1 MLIKIF
7 KINNSNEFIFKNK
20 INILSPPIKPPKTIL
35 VKLTFLLRII
45 LTTKSKIKSKPKF
58 RKTKDLNIFSWYHLL
73 NYKKYKLINL
83 SLKRQNK
90 KNMIKHVFK
99 Y

>member
-58 RKTKDLNIFSWYHLL
+58 RKNKRSKYIFMVSPT
-73 NYKKYKLINL
+73 
-83 SLKRQNK
+83 
-90 KNMIKHVFK
+90 
-99 Y
+99 